1 MSRREHD
8 PEVAA
13 FPPLEAS
20 VWAVVVTLTCPA
32 DLHVLAQL
40 RRQHPEDP
48 REPAGEVRVEP
59 IESGSGAPTGVWAD
73 GSGTEIALRRG
84 TSLDIDD
91 DGTTPLKAH
100 FRCMTC
106 RSTATPQRRWAKLVA
121 LVDAAQAQSLN
132 KARVAV
138 RD

>member
-1 MSRREHD
+1 MSRREHA

-13 FPPLEAS
+13 LPPLELS
-20 VWAVVVTLTCPA
+20 VWSVVVTLTCPA

-40 RRQHPEDP
+40 RRQYPEDP
-48 REPAGEVRVEP
+48 LEPAGEVRVAP
-59 IESGSGAPTGVWAD
+59 GDSDSDAPTGVWAD
-73 GSGTEIALRRG
+73 GFGTEIALRRG
-84 TSLDIDD
+84 ASLDIDD
-91 DGTTPLKAH
+91 DGRTPLKAH

-106 RSTATPQRRWAKLVA
+106 RGTATPQRRWAKLVA
-121 LVDAAQAQSLN
+121 LVDAAQAESLK